1 MQAEKRSTMGRLSEF
16 ATDAVGALGKS
27 LKRIVPRARD
37 DALMHIP
44 DEIRPPLAKFR
55 LLYFIRSGVISQ
67 KCHFAE

>member
-1 MQAEKRSTMGRLSEF
+1 MQAEKRSTIGRLSEF

-27 LKRIVPRARD
+27 LGRLVPRARD

-55 LLYFIRSGVISQ
+55 LLFTLHSR
-67 KCHFAE
+67 